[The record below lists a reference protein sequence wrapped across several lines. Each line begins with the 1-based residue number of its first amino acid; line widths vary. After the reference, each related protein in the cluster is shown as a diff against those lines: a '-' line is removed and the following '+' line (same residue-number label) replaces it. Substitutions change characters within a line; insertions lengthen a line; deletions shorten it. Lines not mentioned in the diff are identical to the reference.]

1 MLDLATVLDPW
12 ALRRMVR
19 QALGDRRL
27 SLGQLAAAVG
37 RAPRHRG
44 ASSVRAL
51 IADGRVPTRSDL
63 EDLGHDAVRRWKLP
77 APEVNPRLVL
87 DGRPVEPDLLWRDAR
102 LVVELDS
109 RAWHDD
115 PLTRADDADRQ
126 ALLEAH
132 GYRVLRITHHQLA
145 ADGARSRARVLS
157 ALRASYLLTPS
168 GLEP

>member
-1 MLDLATVLDPW
+1 
-12 ALRRMVR
+12 MVR

-27 SLGQLAAAVG
+27 SLGQLAAAVD